1 MAKTLLLIRHAKSDW
16 DIAASDRDRP
26 LAARGRRQAPATG
39 RWIADRDLIPEQ
51 ALVSPAARARQ
62 TWDLVAGAWAE
73 SETDVISAEAAYTFD
88 GEELL
93 ELVRGTGDSVNRLAI
108 TGHNPAISEL
118 VEMLT
123 GRYEPMPTS
132 ALAVIELSEWATAGD
147 GTASLLYAGRPA
159 DDSRPK

>member
-1 MAKTLLLIRHAKSDW
+1 M
-16 DIAASDRDRP
+16 
-26 LAARGRRQAPATG
+26 
-39 RWIADRDLIPEQ
+39 
-51 ALVSPAARARQ
+51 
-62 TWDLVAGAWAE
+62 
-73 SETDVISAEAAYTFD
+73 
-88 GEELL
+88 
-93 ELVRGTGDSVNRLAI
+93 NRLAI